1 MKAAND
7 KKENDGRVISAQD
20 KSLGEEPSKDA
31 SSLPGYPSGRGG
43 GRKTKRRRAKR
54 TRKRKI
60 PTNTVENIWEKIKN

>member
-1 MKAAND
+1 MK
-7 KKENDGRVISAQD
+7 KKKVMGVLLALKI
-20 KSLGEEPSKDA
+20 KVEEPSKDA

-54 TRKRKI
+54 TIKRKI